1 MKRLLLTVVLAC
13 MACHAQIDSNPY
25 YERPPTPSFTIPVA
39 LVHIPREDCISIVV
53 KPLPLAGVSSIRSVE
68 VVATNGCAV
77 KLLLARISLKYFD
90 RNGFR
95 IGSDSDAGAITIP
108 SFAVAEKIKQTIAL
122 PKDAVRAEVR
132 DVLAVK

>member
-1 MKRLLLTVVLAC
+1 MKNLLLTVVLAC
-13 MACHAQIDSNPY
+13 MTCNGQPW
-25 YERPPTPSFTIPVA
+25 
-39 LVHIPREDCISIVV
+39 EDCITVSV
-53 KPLPLAGVSSIRSVE
+53 KSMPRAGSVE

-122 PKDAVRAEVR
+122 PKYAVRAEVR
-132 DVLAVK
+132 DVLAIK